1 MTTVPPLLGIEK
13 LVKRFDDHTV
23 LAGVDLTVDRGETVA
38 VVGGS
43 GSGKST
49 LARLLVGLDEP
60 TSGRI
65 LVEGI
70 DVARMPGQLRRRTLA
85 RFALVFQKYALLDS
99 MTVYQNVAFPLR
111 ERRALREPEIHERV
125 MTRLEALGIA
135 DAREKLPGQLSGG
148 MAKRVGIARAMVM
161 DPEILVYDEPTSG
174 LDPVT
179 ARLVDAM
186 MDEVRDRFFVT
197 SIVITHDMATALGIA
212 DRIVLLDRGVIAV
225 DDSPAKAFASLD
237 PRIRRFAASSGVD
250 PARLVR
256 RPERKSPSDIRDLW
270 KAHSQSATARPD
282 LRLGSSYAAPSR
294 PSRPTTRAGSSGS
307 TTGASGRPTR
317 TSSTTTRT
325 GSTTSVCWGRPP
337 PFRSPVKA
345 RARHDPRARAKTTST
360 TGGS

>member
-1 MTTVPPLLGIEK
+1 VLVVTSPPLLGIEK

-23 LAGVDLTVDRGETVA
+23 LDGVDLTVDRGETVA
-38 VVGGS
+38 IVGGS

-49 LARLLVGLDEP
+49 LARILVGLDEP

-65 LVEGI
+65 LVEGV
-70 DVARMPGQLRRRTLA
+70 DVARMPGRLRRRTLA

-111 ERRALREPEIHERV
+111 ERRVLREPEIHERV
-125 MTRLEALGIA
+125 MARLDALGIA

-179 ARLVDAM
+179 ARLVDDM

-225 DDSPAKAFASLD
+225 DDSPAQAFASLD
-237 PRIRRFAASSGVD
+237 PRIRRFAGSSGVD
-250 PARLVR
+250 PARLAH
-256 RPERKSPSDIRDLW
+256 RPERKSPSDIRHLW
-270 KAHSQSATARPD
+270 EASDRGRTAPPELESAFE
-282 LRLGSSYAAPSR
+282 PSALSL
-294 PSRPTTRAGSSGS
+294 P
-307 TTGASGRPTR
+307 
-317 TSSTTTRT
+317 
-325 GSTTSVCWGRPP
+325 C
-337 PFRSPVKA
+337 
-345 RARHDPRARAKTTST
+345 
-360 TGGS
+360 